1 MLRGLLAGPLSLLA
15 AACSSSVQPKL
26 APCTAASGGQ
36 VRLAVAGNTTIDPT
50 LTAGCAVFGPNAS
63 GSAYEYLLVPQ
74 AVSGVPDDS
83 SAFLLRG
90 ATLPAAAAPFAAA
103 RGRPAPSIPVPQQFD
118 LTLRRAGGGA
128 AGPAGGPHRPPTA
141 GPPHAAAPPL
151 GGRRRVQV
159 VRDAGRSA

>member
-1 MLRGLLAGPLSLLA
+1 MPRGLLAGPLSLLA

-36 VRLAVAGNTTIDPT
+36 VSLAVAGNTTIDPT

-103 RGRPAPSIPVPQQFD
+103 RRRPAPSIPGPQQFD
-118 LTLRRAGGGA
+118 LTLRRAG
-128 AGPAGGPHRPPTA
+128 AGAGGPPGRPHR
-141 GPPHAAAPPL
+141 AAS
-151 GGRRRVQV
+151 
-159 VRDAGRSA
+159 RSHRNR